1 MSIVPWWLHRAIPF
15 VLGPSPSFPGIV
27 SVSSEPAQDRQPL
40 PPAVQKRLQ
49 AFFQSATGSFAKGD
63 FNYASEMFE
72 RCVKG
77 DPSNAIYTKQFL
89 ITQCKKYKDNK
100 KGAGFTSAPKI
111 AAYKTSLKKPVYS
124 KDWKAVIETGLEILK
139 LNPWDV
145 PTLMTMADACDGL
158 KYEDSELQYLKQALD
173 VDPKD
178 PEVNRKCG
186 RTLAAMG
193 RFDEAITC
201 WHRVSQAKPG
211 DEEAMRAVG
220 DLAIEKTI
228 SQGGYEG
235 AENSTDVMADKAAKA
250 DRRSEAVAALPP
262 EQQLERAISKK
273 PDDIG
278 LYLELSDLHTREE
291 RFKQAEAV
299 LERALQVSGG
309 DVMVR
314 ERLEDAQ
321 LRTSRG
327 HLAVAQKKAAT
338 EKTPESI
345 ELYKKMKAELNSV
358 EMGVY
363 RTRAE
368 RYPNNPGLKY
378 ELGLRLKRA
387 GQFSEAIKSLQGA
400 VEDAK
405 RKSKTHME
413 LGECFQQ
420 IKQYKLA
427 MTNYEA
433 ALAAA
438 SSRDLDE
445 RKQILYRA
453 GYLSLALAE
462 KYIASN
468 DTQAKDELE
477 RAEKHL
483 NELAGL
489 EFGYKDLPKL
499 LDKLAKIRHKG

>member
-1 MSIVPWWLHRAIPF
+1 MSPEPT
-15 VLGPSPSFPGIV
+15 
-27 SVSSEPAQDRQPL
+27 SSNNPNEPQRQPL

-49 AFFQSATGSFAKGD
+49 AFFQHATGSFAKGD

-89 ITQCKKYKDNK
+89 VTQCKKYKDNK
-100 KGAGFTSAPKI
+100 KGAGFTAGPKI
-111 AAYKTSLKKPVYS
+111 AAYKGSLKKATYS
-124 KDWKAVIETGLEILK
+124 KDWKQAIETGLEILK

-145 PTLMTMADACDGL
+145 STLSVMADACDGL
-158 KYEDSELQYLKQALD
+158 KYEDAELQYLKQALD

-178 PEVNRKCG
+178 AEVNRKCG

-201 WHRVSQAKPG
+201 WHRVAQAKPG
-211 DEEAMRAVG
+211 DEEATRAIG
-220 DLAIEKTI
+220 DLAVEKTI

-250 DRRSEAVAALPP
+250 DRRSEAVAKLPP
-262 EQQLERAISKK
+262 DQQLERAIAKK

-278 LYLELSDLHTREE
+278 LYLELSDLYTREE
-291 RFKQAEAV
+291 QFKKAEEV
-299 LERALQVSGG
+299 LERALQASGG
-309 DVMVR
+309 ELSVR

-321 LRTSRG
+321 VRTSRQ
-327 HLAVAQKKAAT
+327 HLTVAEKKAT
-338 EKTPESI
+338 QEKTPEAI
-345 ELYKKMKAELNSV
+345 ELYKKMKAQLNSV
-358 EMGVY
+358 EMELY

-368 RYPNNPGLKY
+368 RYPNIPGHKY
-378 ELGLRLKRA
+378 ELGVRLMKG
-387 GQFSEAIKSLQGA
+387 GQFSEAIKALQGA

-405 RKSKTHME
+405 RKSKTHMA

-433 ALAAA
+433 ALE
-438 SSRDLDE
+438 SVTGSDLEE
-445 RKQILYRA
+445 RKKILYRA

-462 KYIASN
+462 KYASSG
-468 DTQAKDELE
+468 DSQAKDEFK
-477 RAEKHL
+477 RAEKYL

-499 LDKLAKIRHKG
+499 LDKLAKIGHKG